1 MFLNN
6 FVCLTTCLKKL
17 CLASNVWSKTSQW
30 GRPALSFLDNAP
42 ERVPDLEI
50 LLCISVCALRFYTL
64 NMPQTLQSGQVPQQ
78 ALQYL
83 SSLES
88 LSKLAH
94 LQGSIAQSETVITLT
109 NTNSRVHCHQL
120 FCDIQNYVAPN
131 EGDFFCRST
140 CTESF

>member
-17 CLASNVWSKTSQW
+17 CLASNAWSKTSQW

-42 ERVPDLEI
+42 ESDVLAGVPDLEI
-50 LLCISVCALRFYTL
+50 LLFISVCALRFYTL

-94 LQGSIAQSETVITLT
+94 LQGSIAQS
-109 NTNSRVHCHQL
+109 
-120 FCDIQNYVAPN
+120 
-131 EGDFFCRST
+131 
-140 CTESF
+140 